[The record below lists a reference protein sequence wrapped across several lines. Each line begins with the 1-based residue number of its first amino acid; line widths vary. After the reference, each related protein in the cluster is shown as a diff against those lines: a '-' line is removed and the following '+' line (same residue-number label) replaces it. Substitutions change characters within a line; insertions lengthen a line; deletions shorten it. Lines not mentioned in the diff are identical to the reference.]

1 MINLIKRIHRQALIY
16 LIIAAALTTTIAVL
30 ISVKDWQKLPH
41 SVLIGGILGLAN
53 FKGLAWGL
61 KDFATLQRPSGKLI
75 FWSMVRFFIL
85 SLILVVLALLK
96 LINFVGIIIGL
107 TVVFALIIKEGLRAV
122 RESSD
127 KNTGDEAPSELNPPN
142 K

>member
-1 MINLIKRIHRQALIY
+1 MINLIKRLHKQAVIF
-16 LIIAAALTTTIAVL
+16 LIIAATVTTATAALT
-30 ISVKDWQKLPH
+30 SVADWRKLPH
-41 SVLIGGILGLAN
+41 SVLIGGLLGLAN

-85 SLILVVLALLK
+85 SLVLIVLAILK
-96 LINFVGIIIGL
+96 LINFFGILIGL

-122 RESSD
+122 KESSD
-127 KNTGDEAPSELNPPN
+127 KSTGCKVS
-142 K
+142 

>member
-16 LIIAAALTTTIAVL
+16 LVVAAAVTTAIAALTAIA
-30 ISVKDWQKLPH
+30 DWRRLPH
-41 SVLIGGILGLAN
+41 SVLIGGLLGLAN

-61 KDFATLQRPSGKLI
+61 KDFATLQRPSGKLV

-85 SLILVVLALLK
+85 SLILIVLAILK
-96 LINFVGIIIGL
+96 LINFVGILIGL

-122 RESSD
+122 KESSD
-127 KNTGDEAPSELNPPN
+127 KSASDKSTQ
-142 K
+142 